1 MTQGSK
7 RIFITGATGFVG
19 SSLANSLANQGQII
33 HALIRDENKARKY
46 INHSNIHYFNG
57 DLMNTDSLHKAASGC
72 EESYHL
78 AGYVNLWH
86 RDKNTF
92 YRYNVTG
99 TENVLKACLEEGV
112 KKFVFTSTAGVIGP
126 SDNGLVT
133 EDTIKTL
140 PSTTEYER
148 TKEQAEALVRS
159 YANQGLQVVIVN
171 PTRVFG
177 PGPMSKSNAVTM
189 LIDKYSKGKWKLLPG
204 DGNAISNYVYI
215 DDVVLGHQL
224 AMEKGISGERYI
236 IAGDNVSYID
246 FFNTIGKITGKT
258 YKLTKVPVSLIL
270 FMAHFQQIKAD
281 LFGIAPLITPGFA
294 RKYLYNWKTGCYKAN
309 KYLGYNHKSL
319 EYGIQ
324 QTLKWLNFDSN
335 TK

>member
-19 SSLANSLANQGQII
+19 SALANSLANQGQII

-46 INHSNIHYFNG
+46 INHSNIHYFKG
-57 DLMNTDSLHKAASGC
+57 DLMDTDALHKAASGC
-72 EESYHL
+72 EESYHV

-92 YRYNVTG
+92 YKHNVIG
-99 TENVLKACLEEGV
+99 TENVLKACYDEGV

-126 SDNGLVT
+126 SNNGVIT

-148 TKEQAEALVRS
+148 TKEQAEELVRS
-159 YANQGLQVVIVN
+159 HANQDMDVVIVN

-177 PGPMSKSNAVTM
+177 PGLMSKRNAVTM
-189 LIDKYSKGKWKLLPG
+189 LIDKYSRGKWKLLPG
-204 DGNAISNYVYI
+204 DGSKISNYVYI
-215 DDVVLGHQL
+215 EDVVSGHQL
-224 AMEKGISGERYI
+224 AMENGIPGERYI
-236 IAGDNVSYID
+236 IGGDNVSYIE
-246 FFNTIGKITGKT
+246 FFNTIGKIIGKKYT
-258 YKLTKVPVSLIL
+258 MIKVPVSLIL
-270 FMAHFQQIKAD
+270 FMAHFQQLKAD
-281 LFGIAPLITPGFA
+281 LFGIAPLVTPGFV
-294 RKYLYNWKTGCYKAN
+294 RKYLYDWETDCCKAN
-309 KYLGYNHKSL
+309 KYLGYNPKSL

-324 QTLKWLNFDSN
+324 QTLNWLNFDSN
-335 TK
+335 SK